1 VGALGEMTVADYVLA
16 VEGLA
21 MARNIIRRPDVMA
34 ARSAE
39 MAGIVAGAS
48 EGFLATRIPVTEYG
62 VDDGYSIWAP
72 RYDVMDN
79 AVIDAETPV
88 VGELVRRLPPGV
100 ALDAAC
106 GTGRHAATLASLGW
120 DVIGVD
126 ATDAMLALAREK
138 VPGADLRRGRLEALP
153 VEDASVDLVTCALA
167 LTHVEDLQPVLAELA
182 RVLRPGGRVITSD
195 LHPWVCETGLMAGF
209 PAEDGER
216 DGAAP
221 RAIHFVPNLTHHAGD
236 YVQAIVAAGLTI
248 TGCTEPRIP
257 TDDLSM
263 FPTGAT
269 LPDAT
274 RQAYG
279 GLPFL
284 LVWECEKPATT

>member
-1 VGALGEMTVADYVLA
+1 MGALGEMTVADYVLA

-21 MARNIIRRPDVMA
+21 MARNIITAPDVMA

-39 MAGIVAGAS
+39 MAGILAGAG
-48 EGFLATRIPVTEYG
+48 EGFLATRIPVTQYD
-62 VDDGYSIWAP
+62 VDAGYSIWAE

-79 AVIDAETPV
+79 AVIDAESPV
-88 VGELVRRLPPGV
+88 VDALVQPLAPGV
-100 ALDAAC
+100 AVDAAC
-106 GTGRHAATLASLGW
+106 GTGRHASMLASRGW
-120 DVIGVD
+120 QVIGVD
-126 ATDAMLALAREK
+126 ATEAMLAVARAK
-138 VPGADLRRGRLEALP
+138 VPGADFRRGRLEALP

-167 LTHVEDLQPVLAELA
+167 LTHVEDLGPVFAELA
-182 RVLRPGGRVITSD
+182 RVLRPGGRLITTD

-236 YVQAIVAAGLTI
+236 YVQAIVGAGLRI
-248 TGCTEPRIP
+248 TGCIEPRIP

-279 GLPFL
+279 DLPFL
-284 LVWECEKPATT
+284 LVWECEKPATA